1 MNTGIN
7 IQHFKGCVR
16 QIKKGNLHKDK
27 LKRITN
33 DNQSKRK
40 ANRQMQTEK
49 EGKTLT
55 FSLGLNK

>member
-1 MNTGIN
+1 MNTAIN
-7 IQHFKGCVR
+7 IQHLKGVSVR
-16 QIKKGNLHKDK
+16 SKGNLHEDK

-40 ANRQMQTEK
+40 ANRQMQTGK

-55 FSLGLNK
+55 FSLGLNKC